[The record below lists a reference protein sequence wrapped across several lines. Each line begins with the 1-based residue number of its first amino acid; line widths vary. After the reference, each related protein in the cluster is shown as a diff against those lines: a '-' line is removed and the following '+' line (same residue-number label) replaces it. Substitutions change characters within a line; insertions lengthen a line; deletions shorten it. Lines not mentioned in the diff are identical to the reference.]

1 MKGIY
6 IVVFDDTII
15 GQFSQLEQAK
25 TFQYITALQSDKGDK
40 IHLYQIMETIEV
52 AE

>member
-15 GQFSQLEQAK
+15 GQFSQLEQAEL
-25 TFQYITALQSDKGDK
+25 FQHITALHSDVGDK
-40 IHLYQIMETIEV
+40 IYIYQIMRTVEV
-52 AE
+52 VE

>member
-1 MKGIY
+1 MKERY
-6 IVVFDDTII
+6 IVVFDGDII

-52 AE
+52 VE